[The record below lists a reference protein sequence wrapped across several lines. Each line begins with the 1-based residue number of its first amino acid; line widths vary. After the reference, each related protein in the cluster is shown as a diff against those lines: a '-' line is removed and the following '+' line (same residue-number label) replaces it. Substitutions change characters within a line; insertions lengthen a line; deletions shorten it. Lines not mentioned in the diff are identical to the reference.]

1 MWCAECD
8 ESGTGPGSVRPFR
21 SRAGRWGSGEPGSSR
36 SVPVSR
42 PGPGAV
48 SRAGRAQWGSRCL
61 ETTSQVMNTRRDSHT
76 VSTQT
81 RPSDTNKRNLAI
93 LILSWDNLSSKPYEV
108 LDCQRVLSTAVCPP
122 VSMCVSG
129 VSCLVSVSCVCV
141 SGLHRPELGAP
152 HQVLVLTVCL
162 WVPGEGGQ
170 GAGEE
175 RSCSELSE
183 CKYRNVQCVVQPASG
198 PGPVISPV
206 FVSSELVVT
215 STSLCLSPACVV
227 TAEGGENVSLKCS
240 NYAKFDQSLTESPRD
255 IVTSP
260 RSQHT
265 LHTELITLRILP
277 RSLITN
283 LAIFVWSAS
292 VAVQA
297 E

>member
-1 MWCAECD
+1 MCRVRWVRHRAGLGPPVPVSGRAVRLRWAGLQPECP
-8 ESGTGPGSVRPFR
+8 GVQAGPGCGEQSRAGSVRL
-21 SRAGRWGSGEPGSSR
+21 S
-36 SVPVSR
+36 VSR
-42 PGPGAV
+42 DNQSSDEHTQRQSHSVHSDPALRYKQEKLGHFNIELRQLVIKAVWGAGLPAGVVHSCV
-48 SRAGRAQWGSRCL
+48 SPCL
-61 ETTSQVMNTRRDSHT
+61 H
-76 VSTQT
+76 
-81 RPSDTNKRNLAI
+81 
-93 LILSWDNLSSKPYEV
+93 
-108 LDCQRVLSTAVCPP
+108 
-122 VSMCVSG
+122 VSG

>member
-1 MWCAECD
+1 MSQAPGRARSAR
-8 ESGTGPGSVRPFR
+8 SGLGPGGEAQV
-21 SRAGRWGSGEPGSSR
+21 SRAPAGVSRCPGRARVRWAEQGGLSEALGVSR
-36 SVPVSR
+36 QPVKWWTHAETVTQCPLR
-42 PGPGAV
+42 PGPH
-48 SRAGRAQWGSRCL
+48 Q
-61 ETTSQVMNTRRDSHT
+61 
-76 VSTQT
+76 
-81 RPSDTNKRNLAI
+81 PDTNKRNLGI
-93 LILSWDNLSSKPYEV
+93 LILSWDNLSSKPHEV
-108 LDCQRVLSTAVCPP
+108 LDCQRVLSTAVCPR

>member
-1 MWCAECD
+1 MFWCELLTA
-8 ESGTGPGSVRPFR
+8 
-21 SRAGRWGSGEPGSSR
+21 
-36 SVPVSR
+36 
-42 PGPGAV
+42 
-48 SRAGRAQWGSRCL
+48 
-61 ETTSQVMNTRRDSHT
+61 
-76 VSTQT
+76 
-81 RPSDTNKRNLAI
+81 
-93 LILSWDNLSSKPYEV
+93 
-108 LDCQRVLSTAVCPP
+108 LSTFEDVH
-122 VSMCVSG
+122 
-129 VSCLVSVSCVCV
+129 CLSQCEFLLVSCVNVCMDV
-141 SGLHRPELGAP
+141 TP

-265 LHTELITLRILP
+265 ELITLRILP

>member
-1 MWCAECD
+1 M
-8 ESGTGPGSVRPFR
+8 
-21 SRAGRWGSGEPGSSR
+21 
-36 SVPVSR
+36 
-42 PGPGAV
+42 
-48 SRAGRAQWGSRCL
+48 
-61 ETTSQVMNTRRDSHT
+61 
-76 VSTQT
+76 
-81 RPSDTNKRNLAI
+81 
-93 LILSWDNLSSKPYEV
+93 
-108 LDCQRVLSTAVCPP
+108 
-122 VSMCVSG
+122 
-129 VSCLVSVSCVCV
+129 
-141 SGLHRPELGAP
+141 
-152 HQVLVLTVCL
+152 
-162 WVPGEGGQ
+162 
-170 GAGEE
+170 
-175 RSCSELSE
+175 
-183 CKYRNVQCVVQPASG
+183 QCVVQPASG

-265 LHTELITLRILP
+265 ELITLRILP